1 MSIWKFL
8 DEKFELVVMAIF
20 LAIFTVLMFTNVVL
34 RYLFGTSIIWGD
46 ELCRYCLVESTFFS
60 IPIWIRRRSGIP
72 VDAVVPLLPKQF
84 QKGLDIIIYGILI
97 AFFTFLF
104 ITGIGVYQNMA
115 ASGQTSAAM
124 HMPTKYL
131 YLMVEVGFALAIFRS
146 VEVLVELIRGFH
158 NKEQEDNAA

>member
-8 DEKFELVVMAIF
+8 DEKFELVIMAIF

-46 ELCRYCLVESTFFS
+46 ELCRYCLVGSTFFS
-60 IPIWIRRRSGIP
+60 IPIWIRRRSGIR
-72 VDAVVPLLPKQF
+72 VDAVVSLLP
-84 QKGLDIIIYGILI
+84 QKIQKVLDIVIYGILI
-97 AFFTFLF
+97 AFFVFLF

-131 YLMVEVGFALAIFRS
+131 YLMVEIGFALAIIRS
-146 VEVLVELIRGFH
+146 VEVLIEQLRGFH
-158 NKEQEDNAA
+158 KEEEVSAP